1 MAGVAKKL
9 DSKGRLVL
17 GPEYANATV
26 LVEEVGEGEFKV
38 QTAAVVPVR
47 EAWLYKNREA
57 LDLVQKG
64 LEEAKTGKV
73 TRGRLQKSASWIDK
87 LED

>member
-17 GPEYANATV
+17 GPQYANATV
-26 LVEEVGEGEFKV
+26 LVEELGQGEFKV
-38 QTAAVVPVR
+38 QTAVVVPVR

-57 LDLVQKG
+57 LELVQQG

-73 TRGRLQKSASWIDK
+73 AKGRLQKNSSWIDK